1 MSSWLGVAVVC
12 ILIGLV
18 IGVVTGFAGVEMSW
32 WYFVIVGVVVA
43 TIASVWEAY
52 GRRKKAPG
60 ETEVET
66 VVEEEVRESDE

>member
-12 ILIGLV
+12 VLIGLV

-43 TIASVWEAY
+43 TISSVWEAY
-52 GRRKKAPG
+52 NRKKKAPG
-60 ETEVET
+60 ETVVEAE
-66 VVEEEVRESDE
+66 VEEEVREPQE